1 MARRLTF
8 RKALRRTVRC
18 EATMPKT
25 AIAFA
30 ATVALLLACQPAQA
44 TGVPRA
50 WVSGHG
56 TDAAGCGAP
65 TNPCRS
71 LQYVL
76 DDIIA
81 PGGEID
87 ILDPAGYGA
96 IGINKAVSIVNDG
109 VGTAGVQST
118 DVDAINIQAGS
129 TDSIT
134 LRGLNI
140 DGLGVAQN
148 GVELAEAGSLTMA
161 NCVIRHFTHDGVYL
175 QQHTG
180 QLKLSVINTISADNG
195 NDGFDISPGGTGQ
208 IVGVIDHSEATTNV
222 GNGVVAWGLN
232 TQQSPAAVLVTVSNS
247 NLSNNNN
254 AGVYIKGKGGLDA
267 VADVVDDVSNYDQY
281 GFYADVGSAIE
292 LYDSDALL
300 DFNSGLVV
308 SSSSTGYSYGENR
321 LRDISGTLV
330 PMATN

>member
-1 MARRLTF
+1 M
-8 RKALRRTVRC
+8 
-18 EATMPKT
+18 
-25 AIAFA
+25 
-30 ATVALLLACQPAQA
+30 
-44 TGVPRA
+44 
-50 WVSGHG
+50 
-56 TDAAGCGAP
+56 
-65 TNPCRS
+65 
-71 LQYVL
+71 
-76 DDIIA
+76 
-81 PGGEID
+81 
-87 ILDPAGYGA
+87 
-96 IGINKAVSIVNDG
+96 
-109 VGTAGVQST
+109 
-118 DVDAINIQAGS
+118 
-129 TDSIT
+129 
-134 LRGLNI
+134 
-140 DGLGVAQN
+140 
-148 GVELAEAGSLTMA
+148 
-161 NCVIRHFTHDGVYL
+161 IRHFTHDGVYL